1 MVAELTFCIK
11 RKKKNW
17 WGIWSRLPCR
27 AGIWSNQSSTV
38 QMPGEGWKV
47 GGAFAHNFCLAGQE
61 VVGCCSK
68 LIEAQHECCIKYI
81 FYWWQAHEN
90 FHAQPLPSFTPPPL
104 PSSSKLITE
113 PVPFDLSTENRG
125 AVKAEKWGQQVRSML
140 WELRQTSLNW
150 STVL

>member
-1 MVAELTFCIK
+1 MLEDL
-11 RKKKNW
+11 KKNW
-17 WGIWSRLPCR
+17 WGIWSQCLPCR
-27 AGIWSNQSSTV
+27 TGTWSNQSSTV
-38 QMPGEGWKV
+38 QMPGEGRGGWKI
-47 GGAFAHNFCLAGQE
+47 GEAFAHNFCLAGQE

-68 LIEAQHECCIKYI
+68 LIEAQHEGCIKYI

-150 STVL
+150 ITVL